1 MPLRPCSMVQPNPLV
16 MVYRDLIVFAFSVRF
31 DVKLLLFHLPLHF
44 DVIFPLPS
52 LVLAEDT
59 PSSDDCDLTENLG
72 KQIS

>member
-1 MPLRPCSMVQPNPLV
+1 MMKWKIS
-16 MVYRDLIVFAFSVRF
+16 LIFRENTI
-31 DVKLLLFHLPLHF
+31 VKNTLILPLHF

-72 KQIS
+72 KQIP